1 MVTLDTQPPKI
12 TREGVPPPLKDG
24 DRLDA
29 DEFLRRYDAM
39 PDLKKA
45 ELIQGTVHIMASP
58 VYIEQHGEPDSFV
71 QGWLF
76 SYAIATPGTK
86 SAVNATTKL
95 GPKDV
100 PQPDGLLRILPEFG
114 GQTRVEKNLLVGA
127 PELGFEVAASSASID
142 ANAKKDSYLDSGM
155 REYVLWRTRSGK
167 IDWWKLENGEFTEI
181 EPGEDGIL
189 RSEVFPGLW
198 LDPAAMVEEN
208 GARVMEVLQQGLASP
223 EHTAFVKTLAKRA
236 ST

>member
-1 MVTLDTQPPKI
+1 MVTLDSKPQK
-12 TREGVPPPLKDG
+12 PPPITVPRLKNG

-39 PDLKKA
+39 PELKKA

-58 VYIEQHGEPDSFV
+58 VHIEQHSEPDSFA

-76 SYAIATPGTK
+76 NYAIATPGTK

-95 GPKDV
+95 GAKDV
-100 PQPDGLLRILPEFG
+100 PQPDGLLRILPGFG
-114 GQTRVEKNLLVGA
+114 GQTRVEKKILVGA

-155 REYVLWRTRSGK
+155 REYVLWRTISGK
-167 IDWWKLENGEFTEI
+167 IDWWKLENGEFVEI

-198 LDPAAMVEEN
+198 LDPAAMLKED
-208 GARVMEVLQQGLASP
+208 GSQMMEVLQHGLASP
-223 EHTAFVKTLAKRA
+223 EHAAFVKNLAKRS

>member
-1 MVTLDTQPPKI
+1 MVTLDTQSPKI
-12 TREGVPPPLKDG
+12 TRERIAPLKDG

-39 PDLKKA
+39 PELKKA

-58 VYIEQHGEPDSFV
+58 VHIKNHGKPDNFA
-71 QGWLF
+71 QGWLWTY
-76 SYAIATPGTK
+76 SISTPGTEAAAN
-86 SAVNATTKL
+86 SSTKL
-95 GPKDV
+95 GESDV
-100 PQPDGLLRILPEFG
+100 PQPDGLLRILSEFG
-114 GQTRVEKNLLVGA
+114 GQSQVTDEIVDGA

-155 REYVLWRTRSGK
+155 REYVLWRTISGE
-167 IDWWKLENGEFTEI
+167 INWWKLENGEFVEI

-198 LDPAAMVEEN
+198 LDPGAMIEEN
-208 GARVMEVLQQGLASP
+208 GARVMEALQRGLASP
-223 EHTAFVKTLAKRA
+223 EHAAFVKVLAKRN